1 MDLLIKNGRVIDPA
15 QKIDEVMD
23 VACTQGKIEKVAK
36 TIKPQGKPRV
46 IDASNKIVCPGFIDS
61 HCHLREPGRED
72 EETIKTGAASAA
84 AGGYTTIMAMPNT
97 APCLDTGPLVAF
109 VFNRGRE
116 TSISVFPIG
125 AITKNREG
133 KELTEMADLVEN
145 GAAAFS
151 DDGNC
156 VADNRVMRRG
166 LEYARMVDRPLID
179 HPEELTL
186 ARNGVMNEGKISTL
200 LGLPGIPREAEE
212 IAVFRDIA
220 LASLTESR
228 MHLAHLTSAGSV
240 ALLRQAKKK
249 GVPITAEVTL
259 HHLTLTEEAVK
270 GYNTNTKVSPP
281 LRTRDDVKSLRNGI
295 KDGTIEVIVT
305 DHAPHSREEK
315 ETDFENAAFGIIG
328 FETALPLLLRLTAD
342 IPLSLLIAC
351 LTSNP
356 ARIFRF
362 NDRGSLKKGLRAD
375 ITIFDPKK
383 EWTLTEAVIKSRSKN
398 TPFLGE
404 KMKGMVCY
412 TICNG
417 KIVSGE
423 IFGD

>member
-15 QKIDEVMD
+15 QGIDEVMD
-23 VACTQGKIEKVAK
+23 VACVKGKIEKMAK
-36 TIKPQGKPRV
+36 AIKPQGKPRI
-46 IDASNKIVCPGFIDS
+46 IDASSKIVCPGFIDS

-72 EETIKTGAASAA
+72 EETIKTGAAAAA

-97 APCLDTGPLVAF
+97 TPCLDTGPLVAF
-109 VFNRGRE
+109 VFNKGKE
-116 TSISVFPIG
+116 TPVSVFPIG
-125 AITKNREG
+125 AITKNRAG
-133 KELTEMADLVEN
+133 KELTEMADLAEN

-156 VADNRVMRRG
+156 VADNRVLRRG
-166 LEYARMVDRPLID
+166 LEYAKMVDRPLID
-179 HPEELTL
+179 HPEEPTL

-212 IAVFRDIA
+212 VAVFRDIT

-228 MHLAHLTSAGSV
+228 LHLAHLTSAGSIV
-240 ALLRQAKKK
+240 LLRQAKKK
-249 GVPITAEVTL
+249 GIPVTAEATF
-259 HHLTLTEEAVK
+259 HHLILSEEAVK
-270 GYNTNTKVSPP
+270 GYNTNAKVSPP
-281 LRTRDDVKSLRNGI
+281 LRTKDDVKSLKNSIRDGI
-295 KDGTIEVIVT
+295 IEVIVT

-328 FETALPLLLRLTAD
+328 FETALPLLLRLTTD

-375 ITIFDPKK
+375 ITIFNPKE
-383 EWTLTEAVIKSRSKN
+383 EWTLTESEIKSRSQN

-404 KMKGMVCY
+404 KMKGRVCY

-417 KIVSGE
+417 KVVSDQVLGN
-423 IFGD
+423 

>member
-15 QKIDEVMD
+15 QGIDGIMD
-23 VACTQGKIEKVAK
+23 VACAKGKIEKVAK
-36 TIKPQGKPRV
+36 AIKTEGKPRL
-46 IDASNKIVCPGFIDS
+46 IDASGRIVCPGFIDS

-72 EETIKTGAASAA
+72 EETIKSGAASAA
-84 AGGYTTIMAMPNT
+84 NGGYTTIMAMPNT
-97 APCLDTGPLVAF
+97 TPCLDTGPLVAF
-109 VFNRGRE
+109 VLNKGKE
-116 TSISVFPIG
+116 TPISVFPIG

-133 KELTEMADLVEN
+133 KELTEMADLAEN
-145 GAAAFS
+145 GAVAFS

-156 VADNRVMRRG
+156 LADNRVLRRG
-166 LEYARMVDRPLID
+166 LEYAKMADRPLID
-179 HPEELTL
+179 HPEEPTL
-186 ARNGVMNEGKISTL
+186 ARNGVMNEGKIATL

-228 MHLAHLTSAGSV
+228 MHLAHLTSAGSI
-240 ALLRQAKKK
+240 ALLRQAKEK
-249 GVPITAEVTL
+249 GVPVTAEATF
-259 HHLTLTEEAVK
+259 HHLILTEESVK

-281 LRTRDDVKSLRNGI
+281 LRTGKDVKALKNGI
-295 KDGTIEVIVT
+295 KDGSIEIIVT

-328 FETALPLLLRLTAD
+328 FETALPLLLRLTND
-342 IPLSLLIAC
+342 IPLPLLIAC

-362 NDRGSLKKGLRAD
+362 TDRGSLKKGLRAD
-375 ITIFDPKK
+375 ITVFDPKE
-383 EWTLTEAVIKSRSKN
+383 EWALTEKIIKSRSQN

-404 KMKGMVCY
+404 KMKGRVCF

-417 KIVSGE
+417 KVISGQ
-423 IFGD
+423 GPAD

>member
-1 MDLLIKNGRVIDPA
+1 M
-15 QKIDEVMD
+15 
-23 VACTQGKIEKVAK
+23 AK
-36 TIKPQGKPRV
+36 RIKPQGKPRI

-72 EETIKTGAASAA
+72 EETIKTGATSAA

-97 APCLDTGPLVAF
+97 TPCLDTGPLVAF
-109 VFNRGRE
+109 VFNKGRE

-125 AITKNREG
+125 AITKNRAG

-145 GAAAFS
+145 GAVAFS

-156 VADNRVMRRG
+156 VADNRVLRRG
-166 LEYARMVDRPLID
+166 LEYAKMVDRPLID

-212 IAVFRDIA
+212 IAIFRDIT
-220 LASLTESR
+220 LASLTDSR
-228 MHLAHLTSAGSV
+228 IHLAHLTSAGSI

-249 GVPITAEVTL
+249 GVLVTAEATL
-259 HHLTLTEEAVK
+259 HHLILTEESVK

-281 LRTRDDVKSLRNGI
+281 LRTRNDVKSLRDGI
-295 KDGTIEVIVT
+295 RDGIVEVIVT

-375 ITIFDPKK
+375 ITIFDPKE
-383 EWTLTEAVIKSRSKN
+383 EWTLTETVIKSRSKN

-404 KMKGMVCY
+404 KMKGRVYC

-417 KIVSGE
+417 RVVLQ
-423 IFGD
+423 

>member
-15 QKIDEVMD
+15 QGIDEIMD
-23 VACTQGKIEKVAK
+23 VACAKGKIEKVAK
-36 TIKPQGKPRV
+36 AIKPQGKPRV
-46 IDASNKIVCPGFIDS
+46 IDASNRIVCPGFIDS

-72 EETIKTGAASAA
+72 EETIKTGATAAA

-97 APCLDTGPLVAF
+97 APCLDTSPLVAF
-109 VFNRGRE
+109 VFNKGKE

-145 GAAAFS
+145 GAVAFS

-166 LEYARMVDRPLID
+166 LEYAKMVDRPLID

-228 MHLAHLTSAGSV
+228 IHLAHLTTAGSI

-249 GVPITAEVTL
+249 GVPVTAEVTL
-259 HHLTLTEEAVK
+259 HHLILTEESVK
-270 GYNTNTKVSPP
+270 GYHTNTKVSPP
-281 LRTRDDVKSLRNGI
+281 LRTKNDVKSLRDGI

-328 FETALPLLLRLTAD
+328 FETALPLLLRLTTD
-342 IPLSLLIAC
+342 ISLSLLIAC

-375 ITIFDPKK
+375 ITIFDPKE
-383 EWTLTEAVIKSRSKN
+383 EWTLTEAGIKSRSKN

-404 KMKGMVCY
+404 KMKGRVCY

-417 KIVSGE
+417 RVVSG
-423 IFGD
+423 

>member
-15 QKIDEVMD
+15 QGIDEIMD
-23 VACTQGKIEKVAK
+23 VACATGKIEKVAK
-36 TIKPQGKPRV
+36 AIKPQGKPRV
-46 IDASNKIVCPGFIDS
+46 IDASNRIVCPGFIDS

-72 EETIKTGAASAA
+72 EETIKTGATAAA

-109 VFNRGRE
+109 VFNKGRE

-133 KELTEMADLVEN
+133 KELTEMADLAEN
-145 GAAAFS
+145 GAVAFS

-156 VADNRVMRRG
+156 VADNRVLRRG
-166 LEYARMVDRPLID
+166 LEYAKMVDRPLID

-186 ARNGVMNEGKISTL
+186 ARNGVMNEGKISTF

-228 MHLAHLTSAGSV
+228 IHLAHLTSAGSI

-249 GVPITAEVTL
+249 GVPITAEVTF
-259 HHLTLTEEAVK
+259 HHLILTEESVK
-270 GYNTNTKVSPP
+270 GYHTNTKVSPP
-281 LRTRDDVKSLRNGI
+281 LRTRDDVKSLRDGI

-328 FETALPLLLRLTAD
+328 FETALPLLLRLATE
-342 IPLSLLIAC
+342 IPLNILIAC

-375 ITIFDPKK
+375 ITIFNPKE

-404 KMKGMVCY
+404 KMKGRVCC
-412 TICNG
+412 TICSG
-417 KIVSGE
+417 KVV
-423 IFGD
+423 

>member
-15 QKIDEVMD
+15 QGIDEVMD
-23 VACTQGKIEKVAK
+23 IACAKGTIEKVAK
-36 TIKPQGKPRV
+36 KIKPQGNPRI

-72 EETIKTGAASAA
+72 EETIKTGATSAA

-97 APCLDTGPLVAF
+97 DPCLDTGPMVAF
-109 VFNRGRE
+109 VFNKGRE

-125 AITKNREG
+125 AITKNRAG

-145 GAAAFS
+145 GAVAFS

-156 VADNRVMRRG
+156 VADNRVMRRA
-166 LEYARMVDRPLID
+166 LEYAKMVDRPLID
-179 HPEELTL
+179 HPEEPAL
-186 ARNGVMNEGKISTL
+186 ARNGVMNEGKVSTL
-200 LGLPGIPREAEE
+200 LGLPGIPEESEE
-212 IAVFRDIA
+212 IAVFRDIT
-220 LASLTESR
+220 LASLTENR
-228 MHLAHLTSAGSV
+228 IHLAHLTSAGSV

-249 GVPITAEVTL
+249 GVPVTAEVTV
-259 HHLTLTEEAVK
+259 HHLLLTDESVR

-281 LRTRDDVKSLRNGI
+281 LRTKNDLKSLKEGI
-295 KDGTIEVIVT
+295 KDGIIEVIVT

-328 FETALPLLLRLTAD
+328 FETALPLLLRLTDD

-362 NDRGSLKKGLRAD
+362 TDRGSLKKGLRAD
-375 ITIFDPKK
+375 ITIFDPKE
-383 EWTLTEAVIKSRSKN
+383 EWTLTEAAIKSRSKN

-404 KMKGMVCY
+404 KMQGRVCY

-417 KIVSGE
+417 KVVSG
-423 IFGD
+423 

>member
-15 QKIDEVMD
+15 QGIDEVMD
-23 VACTQGKIEKVAK
+23 VTCAKGKIEKVAK
-36 TIKPQGKPRV
+36 AIKPQGKPRI
-46 IDASNKIVCPGFIDS
+46 IDASDKIVCPGFIDS

-72 EETIKTGAASAA
+72 EETIKTGATAAA

-109 VFNRGRE
+109 VFNKGKE

-133 KELTEMADLVEN
+133 KELTEMADLAEN
-145 GAAAFS
+145 GAVAFS

-156 VADNRVMRRG
+156 ITDNRVLRRG
-166 LEYARMVDRPLID
+166 LEYAKIVDRPLID
-179 HPEELTL
+179 HPEESAL
-186 ARNGVMNEGKISTL
+186 ARNGAMNEGKISTF

-220 LASLTESR
+220 LASLTGSR
-228 MHLAHLTSAGSV
+228 IHLAHLTSSGSI
-240 ALLRQAKKK
+240 ALLKQAKKK
-249 GVPITAEVTL
+249 GVPITAEVTF
-259 HHLTLTEEAVK
+259 HHLTLTEESIK
-270 GYNTNTKVSPP
+270 DYNTNAKVSPP
-281 LRTRDDVKSLRNGI
+281 LRTRDDIKSLRNGI

-342 IPLSLLIAC
+342 IPLLLLISC

-375 ITIFDPKK
+375 ITVFDPKE
-383 EWTLTEAVIKSRSKN
+383 EWMLTEAVIKSRSKN

-404 KMKGMVCY
+404 KMKGKVCC

-417 KIVSGE
+417 KVVSG
-423 IFGD
+423 

>member
-15 QKIDEVMD
+15 QGIDEVMD
-23 VACTQGKIEKVAK
+23 VACAQGKIEKVAK
-36 TIKPQGKPRV
+36 AIKPEGKPRL
-46 IDASNKIVCPGFIDS
+46 IDASGLIVCPGFIDS

-72 EETIKTGAASAA
+72 EETIQTGAAAAA

-97 APCLDTGPLVAF
+97 VPCLDTGPLVAF
-109 VFNRGRE
+109 VFNKGKE
-116 TSISVFPIG
+116 TPISVFPIG
-125 AITKNREG
+125 AITKNRAG
-133 KELTEMADLVEN
+133 KELTEMADLAEN

-156 VADNRVMRRG
+156 VADNRVLRRG
-166 LEYARMVDRPLID
+166 LEYAKMADRPLID
-179 HPEELTL
+179 HPEEPAL
-186 ARNGVMNEGKISTL
+186 ARNGVMNEGKIATF

-228 MHLAHLTSAGSV
+228 IHLAHLTSAGSI

-249 GVPITAEVTL
+249 GVPVTAEVTF
-259 HHLTLTEEAVK
+259 HHLTLTEEAVN

-281 LRTRDDVKSLRNGI
+281 LRAGADVKSLKGGVTDGI
-295 KDGTIEVIVT
+295 VEVIVT

-328 FETALPLLLRLTAD
+328 FETALPLLLRLTDD
-342 IPLSLLIAC
+342 IPLSRLIAC

-362 NDRGSLKKGLRAD
+362 ADRGSLKKGLRAD
-375 ITIFDPKK
+375 ITVFNPKE
-383 EWTLTEAVIKSRSKN
+383 EWKLTAATIKSRSQN

-404 KMKGMVCY
+404 KMKGRVY
-412 TICNG
+412 RTICNG
-417 KIVSGE
+417 KVL
-423 IFGD
+423 

>member
-15 QKIDEVMD
+15 QGIDEVMD
-23 VACTQGKIEKVAK
+23 VACAKGKIEKVAK
-36 TIKPQGKPRV
+36 GIKPQGKPHI
-46 IDASNKIVCPGFIDS
+46 IDASDKIVCPGFIDS

-72 EETIKTGAASAA
+72 EETIESGAAAA
-84 AGGYTTIMAMPNT
+84 VAGGYTTIMAMPNT
-97 APCLDTGPLVAF
+97 TPCLDTGPLVAF
-109 VFNRGRE
+109 VFNKGKE
-116 TSISVFPIG
+116 TPISVFPIG

-133 KELTEMADLVEN
+133 KELTEMADLAEN

-156 VADNRVMRRG
+156 VADNRVLRRG
-166 LEYARMVDRPLID
+166 LEYAKMLDRPLID

-212 IAVFRDIA
+212 IAVFRDIT
-220 LASLTESR
+220 LASLTKSR
-228 MHLAHLTSAGSV
+228 IHLAHLTSAGSIT
-240 ALLRQAKKK
+240 LLRQAKKK
-249 GVPITAEVTL
+249 GVPVTAEVTL
-259 HHLTLTEEAVK
+259 HHLILTEESVK
-270 GYNTNTKVSPP
+270 GYHTNTKVSPP
-281 LRTRDDVKSLRNGI
+281 LRTGDDVKSLRNAI
-295 KDGTIEVIVT
+295 KDGIIEVIVT

-342 IPLSLLIAC
+342 IPLSVLIAC

-362 NDRGSLKKGLRAD
+362 TDRGSFKKGLRAD
-375 ITIFDPKK
+375 ITIFDPKE

-404 KMKGMVCY
+404 KMKGRVCR
-412 TICNG
+412 TICSG
-417 KIVSGE
+417 KIVSG
-423 IFGD
+423 

>member
-1 MDLLIKNGRVIDPA
+1 MDLLIKNGHVIDPA
-15 QKIDEVMD
+15 QEIDGIMD
-23 VACTQGKIEKVAK
+23 IACHKGKIEKVAK
-36 TIKPQGKPRV
+36 GVRPQGRPKV
-46 IDASNKIVCPGFIDS
+46 IDASGLVVCPGFIDS

-72 EETIKTGAASAA
+72 EETIESGARAAA

-97 APCLDTGPLVAF
+97 NPCIDSGPLVAF
-109 VFNRGRE
+109 VFNKGKE
-116 TSISVFPIG
+116 TLISVLPIG

-133 KELTEMADLVEN
+133 KELTEMADLAEN
-145 GAAAFS
+145 GAVAFS

-156 VADNRVMRRG
+156 VADNRVLRRG
-166 LEYARMVDRPLID
+166 LEYAKMVDRPLID
-179 HPEELTL
+179 HPEEPAL

-212 IAVFRDIA
+212 IAVFRDIT
-220 LASLTESR
+220 LASLTKSR
-228 MHLAHLTSAGSV
+228 LHLAHLTSAGSI
-240 ALLRQAKKK
+240 ALMRQAKKK
-249 GVPITAEVTL
+249 GLAVTAEVTL

-270 GYNTNTKVSPP
+270 GYNTSAKVSPP
-281 LRTRDDVKSLRNGI
+281 LRTGQDVKSLRNGI

-328 FETALPLLLRLTAD
+328 FETALPLLLRLTRD
-342 IPLSLLIAC
+342 IPLPILIAC

-356 ARIFRF
+356 ARIFHF
-362 NDRGSLKKGLRAD
+362 DDRGSFKKGFRAD
-375 ITIFDPKK
+375 ITVFDPKE
-383 EWTLTEAVIKSRSKN
+383 EWTLADKKIKSRSQN

-404 KMKGMVCY
+404 KMKGRVCY

-417 KIVSGE
+417 RVIVSG
-423 IFGD
+423 

>member
-1 MDLLIKNGRVIDPA
+1 
-15 QKIDEVMD
+15 
-23 VACTQGKIEKVAK
+23 VAK
-36 TIKPQGKPRV
+36 RIKPQGKPRI

-72 EETIKTGAASAA
+72 EETIKTGATSAA

-97 APCLDTGPLVAF
+97 TPCLDTGPLVAF
-109 VFNRGRE
+109 VFNKGRE

-125 AITKNREG
+125 AITKNRAG

-145 GAAAFS
+145 GAVAFS

-156 VADNRVMRRG
+156 VADNRVLRRG
-166 LEYARMVDRPLID
+166 LEYAKMVDRPLID

-212 IAVFRDIA
+212 IAIFRDIT
-220 LASLTESR
+220 LASLTDSR
-228 MHLAHLTSAGSV
+228 IHLAHLTSAGSI

-249 GVPITAEVTL
+249 GVLVTAEATL
-259 HHLTLTEEAVK
+259 HHLILTEESVK

-281 LRTRDDVKSLRNGI
+281 LRTRNDVKSLRDGI
-295 KDGTIEVIVT
+295 RDGIVEVIVT

-375 ITIFDPKK
+375 ITIFDPKE
-383 EWTLTEAVIKSRSKN
+383 EWTLTETVIKSRSKN

-404 KMKGMVCY
+404 KMKGRVYC

-417 KIVSGE
+417 RVVLQ
-423 IFGD
+423 

>member
-15 QKIDEVMD
+15 QGIDEVMD
-23 VACTQGKIEKVAK
+23 VACAKGKIEKVAK
-36 TIKPQGKPRV
+36 AIKPQGKPC
-46 IDASNKIVCPGFIDS
+46 IINASNRIVCPGFIDS

-72 EETIKTGAASAA
+72 EETIKTGATAAA

-97 APCLDTGPLVAF
+97 VPCLDTGPLVAF
-109 VFNRGRE
+109 VFNKGRE

-125 AITKNREG
+125 AITKNRAG

-145 GAAAFS
+145 GAVAFS

-166 LEYARMVDRPLID
+166 LEYAKMVDRPLID

-212 IAVFRDIA
+212 IAVFRDIV
-220 LASLTESR
+220 LVSLTESR
-228 MHLAHLTSAGSV
+228 IHLAHLTSAGSI

-249 GVPITAEVTL
+249 GVSITAEVTL
-259 HHLTLTEEAVK
+259 HHLILTEEAVK

-281 LRTRDDVKSLRNGI
+281 LRTRDDVKSLKDGIKNGI
-295 KDGTIEVIVT
+295 IEVIVT

-328 FETALPLLLRLTAD
+328 FETVLPLLLRLTAD
-342 IPLSLLIAC
+342 IPLPFLIAC

-383 EWTLTEAVIKSRSKN
+383 EWILTEAVIKSRSKN

-404 KMKGMVCY
+404 KMKGRVCY

-417 KIVSGE
+417 KVV
-423 IFGD
+423 